1 MASAAA
7 SRPLVSVLD
16 ANDASK
22 TTSTAKLPVVFT
34 APIRLDVVQFV
45 HTQMNKNKRQAY
57 AVSLMAGHQTSAQ
70 SWGTGRAVSRIPRV
84 GGGGTHRSGQAA
96 FGNMCRGGRM
106 FGPTKTWRRW
116 HKKIN
121 VNQRRY
127 AVASSL
133 AASAVP
139 SLVMARGHKID
150 NVPEVPLVVSDE
162 FASIDK
168 SKKAMQALERFGAA
182 ADVIKAKK
190 SRNIRRGKG
199 KMRNRRYTMRRGPL
213 IVYSDETEGVQRAF
227 KNLSGVELVH
237 VDRLN
242 LLQLA
247 PGGHVGRFCIWMES
261 AFNKLDKLFGTYS
274 STSELKSGFQLP
286 RHSVRSGDI
295 ARVINSDE
303 IQSVVNAAKVQV
315 RRNKLKKNPLKNKG
329 VMAKLNPYSLTM
341 RRAEIANSNK
351 RKAKAATD
359 KATKKARKAA
369 SKAFYQ
375 KMLENGS
382 DEEESEEEEEEEDE
396 E

>member
-1 MASAAA
+1 MSSTAAA

-22 TTSTAKLPVVFT
+22 VKSTGKLPEVFT
-34 APIRLDVVQFV
+34 SPIRLDVIQFV
-45 HTQMNKNKRQAY
+45 HTQMNKNNRQAY
-57 AVSLMAGHQTSAQ
+57 GVSLEAGHQATAK

-84 GGGGTHRSGQAA
+84 GGGGTHRSGQGA

-106 FGPTKTWRRW
+106 FAPTKIYRRW

-121 VNQRRY
+121 TNQRRY
-127 AVASSL
+127 AVSSAL
-133 AASAVP
+133 AATALP
-139 SLVMARGHKID
+139 ALVMARGHKID
-150 NVPEVPLVVSDE
+150 DVPEVPLVIADE
-162 FASIDK
+162 FAAIEK
-168 SKKAMQALERFGAA
+168 TKAALAALEKFGAA
-182 ADVIKAKK
+182 DDVRKAKA

-213 IVYSDETEGVQRAF
+213 IVYSDETKGVQRAF
-227 KNLSGVELVH
+227 KNLPGVELVH
-237 VDRLN
+237 VNRLN

-261 AFNKLDKLFGTYS
+261 AFNQLDKIFGTYS
-274 STSELKSGFQLP
+274 APSSVKSGFKMP
-286 RHSVRSGDI
+286 RHIVRSGDI

-303 IQSVVNAAKVQV
+303 IQSVVNAAKKNV

-341 RRAEIANSNK
+341 RRAEILATNK
-351 RKAKAATD
+351 RKAAAVD

-369 SKAFYQ
+369 SKAFYE
-375 KMLENGS
+375 KMNEDGS
-382 DEEESEEEEEEEDE
+382 DEEESSEEEEEEDDE
-396 E
+396 